1 VGAIVGEDF
10 GKRRSPSADYLHF
23 HSRRGNRC
31 SRCGLWIPAGTPV
44 LGRPLPD
51 GSWDVVHVA
60 CGSAATS
67 DVASGSEDGAGA
79 ERPDWPTLV
88 RYLRSCVLR
97 EALVRPVP
105 LDDRGRWAALPL
117 PSESVVSGGDLAL
130 PLLDQLGALFDDCKE
145 PEAVF
150 YGWPAVVVED
160 ERHQRLVS
168 SLFLRELDRPVA
180 GGDDGRSLVPVGAA
194 APQVNMGLLRVDWF
208 SPELVAAAAVLA
220 DEPVGFGRG
229 EELKALAGRLAAAL
243 GLEAQPLEPAALAAP
258 ETLDDLSR
266 PPAAGVFNL
275 VIAFKGELDAA
286 TRHLIGDLE
295 QMEEATDWCDSA
307 ARFLLEPAPP
317 PVPALPES
325 CAVELNDAQE
335 AALAAA
341 AREPLTVVTAPPG
354 TGTGRMVA
362 AMVADAWLRGET
374 VLVSSASDGAI
385 DRLIEQRTGPLD
397 EGLLLRT
404 GQAGRRRELGALL
417 PALVE
422 RISGRPPE
430 PEPEASP
437 HAATLARHQATQRLE
452 ELAGLQQA
460 VLEAAGERD
469 RARAPLWGAEP
480 PQGIDLPAVEALAD
494 RASRT
499 RPAWLRRRRT
509 LVCLERAGVADPHVS
524 AEQVRDW
531 ARAESAFQSAW
542 DRLEGFQKANPGD
555 LLAGFGA
562 AQAEWVSA
570 WRAATRTRVRER
582 FVAGAAVLREL
593 AEVLAA
599 EPPPRREAI
608 ARAMGHVSGWAT
620 DALRVRPSFEC
631 RAATIDL
638 VVIGEAG
645 RLGLAAALPLAYRAR
660 RLVVVGDPRQ
670 PRPVVAGGEQLRAL
684 TAEAGGSHQALAA
697 AHLTH
702 GGDSAYSA
710 FAAASA
716 PPHLLE
722 EHDRCHPEIIGF
734 CNRQFYGDRL
744 VVLSRVEPDWGQPW
758 GLEWLDVEG
767 RTERGPSGGAL
778 NRAEAAAVAAWV
790 AGSGLEPGRIAVV
803 TPFRE
808 QARLI
813 RRLLSDERF
822 GASFQ
827 GVRVGTAHTFQ
838 GGESETVLFST
849 VLAAEA
855 DPATVAWLDAERDL
869 INLAVSRARRRLL
882 VFGDRVQLRRLG
894 ASTLLALAEAADR
907 RVRRRE
913 PAPSEVTVALHAA
926 LVARGIPASL
936 GSVDE
941 GYPLA
946 ITLIGADGHRIDV
959 EVDEFPE
966 GDPRGRARRQAAVR
980 DANLAELGWTVIR
993 IPAWRAAL
1001 EPRGVADAVLAAAI
1015 GKR

>member
-1 VGAIVGEDF
+1 MGEDF
-10 GKRRSPSADYLHF
+10 GKWRSPSADYLHF

-67 DVASGSEDGAGA
+67 DVRSGSEDGAGA
-79 ERPDWPTLV
+79 ERPAWPTLV

-105 LDDRGRWAALPL
+105 LDDRGRWAVLPL

-194 APQVNMGLLRVDWF
+194 PPQVNMGLLRVDWF

-229 EELKALAGRLAAAL
+229 EEPKALAGRLAAAL
-243 GLEAQPLEPAALAAP
+243 GLEAQPLQPAVLAAP
-258 ETLDDLSR
+258 ETLDDPSR

-275 VIAFKGELDAA
+275 AIAFKGELDAA
-286 TRHLIGDLE
+286 TRHLIRDLE

-362 AMVADAWLRGET
+362 AMVADAWLRDET
-374 VLVSSASDGAI
+374 VLVSSASEGAI

-404 GQAGRRRELGALL
+404 GEAGRRRELGALL

-430 PEPEASP
+430 PEPEAPP
-437 HAATLARHQATQRLE
+437 HAATLARHQAAQRLE

-494 RASRT
+494 RASRA
-499 RPAWLRRRRT
+499 RSAWLRRRRT
-509 LVCLERAGVADPHVS
+509 LACLERAGVADPHVS

-684 TAEAGGSHQALAA
+684 AAEAGGSHQVLAA

-710 FAAASA
+710 FAAAAGA

-744 VVLSRVEPDWGQPW
+744 VVLSRVEPDWGQPR

-838 GGESETVLFST
+838 GGESETVLLST

>member
-1 VGAIVGEDF
+1 
-10 GKRRSPSADYLHF
+10 
-23 HSRRGNRC
+23 
-31 SRCGLWIPAGTPV
+31 
-44 LGRPLPD
+44 
-51 GSWDVVHVA
+51 
-60 CGSAATS
+60 
-67 DVASGSEDGAGA
+67 
-79 ERPDWPTLV
+79 
-88 RYLRSCVLR
+88 VLR

-105 LDDRGRWAALPL
+105 LDDRERWAVLPL
-117 PSESVVSGGDLAL
+117 PSESVLSGGDLAL
-130 PLLDQLGALFDDCKE
+130 PLLDQLGALFADRKE
-145 PEAVF
+145 LEAVF

-160 ERHQRLVS
+160 ERHQRFVGP
-168 SLFLRELDRPVA
+168 LFLRELDRPPTG
-180 GGDDGRSLVPVGAA
+180 GGDGGSQVPVDA
-194 APQVNMGLLRVDWF
+194 APAQVNMGLLRVDWF

-220 DEPVGFGRG
+220 DEPVGSGRG
-229 EELKALAGRLAAAL
+229 KAPKALAGRLAAAL
-243 GLEAQPLEPAALAAP
+243 GLEAQPLEPALLAAP
-258 ETLDDLSR
+258 ETVDDPSR

-275 VIAFKGELDAA
+275 AIAFKGELDAA
-286 TRHLIGDLE
+286 TRHLIRDLE

-317 PVPALPES
+317 PAPSLPGS
-325 CAVELNDAQE
+325 CAVELNDSQE

-341 AREPLTVVTAPPG
+341 VREPLTVVTAPPG

-362 AMVADAWLRGET
+362 AMVADAWLRDET

-385 DRLIEQRTGPLD
+385 ERLIERRTGPLD

-404 GQAGRRRELGALL
+404 GEAGRRHELGALL

-422 RISGRPPE
+422 RISGRPKE

-437 HAATLARHQATQRLE
+437 RAATLARHQAARRLE

-460 VLEAAGERD
+460 VLEAAGARD
-469 RARAPLWGAEP
+469 LARAPLWGGEP
-480 PQGIDLPAVEALAD
+480 PQGIDLPAVEALAE
-494 RASRT
+494 RARRT
-499 RPAWLRRRRT
+499 RSAWLRRRRT
-509 LVCLERAGVADPHVS
+509 LACLVGAGIADPRIG

-531 ARAESAFQSAW
+531 ARAESAFQAAW
-542 DRLEGFQKANPGD
+542 DRLEGFQKTNPGD

-570 WRAATRTRVRER
+570 WRAATRARVRER
-582 FVAGAAVLREL
+582 FAAGAAVLREL
-593 AEVLAA
+593 AEVLAG
-599 EPPPRREAI
+599 ELPRRREAI
-608 ARAMGHVSGWAT
+608 ARAMGHAGGWAT
-620 DALRVRPSFEC
+620 SALWVRPSFEC
-631 RAATIDL
+631 RAASIDL

-660 RLVVVGDPRQ
+660 RLVVVGDPRR

-684 TAEAGGSHQALAA
+684 AAGAGASHQALAA

-702 GGDSAYSA
+702 DADSAYSA
-710 FAAASA
+710 FAAAAGA
-716 PPHLLE
+716 PPRLLE

-744 VVLSRVEPDWGQPW
+744 VVLTRVEPDWGQPR

-778 NRAEAAAVAAWV
+778 NRAEAAAVAAWI

-827 GVRVGTAHTFQ
+827 DVRVGTPHAFQ
-838 GGESETVLFST
+838 DGGSEAVLFST

-855 DPATVAWLDAERDL
+855 DPATVAWLEVGRDL
-869 INLAVSRARRRLL
+869 VNLAVSRARERLL
-882 VFGDRVQLRRLG
+882 VFGDRVQLRRLE

-913 PAPSEVTVALHAA
+913 AAPSEVTVALHAA

-966 GDPRGRARRQAAVR
+966 GDPLGRARRQAATR

>member
-1 VGAIVGEDF
+1 VEAIVGEDF
-10 GKRRSPSADYLHF
+10 RKWRSPSADYLHF

-44 LGRPLPD
+44 LGGRLPD
-51 GSWDVVHVA
+51 GSWDIVHLA
-60 CGSAATS
+60 CGSAPSS
-67 DVASGSEDGAGA
+67 DVAGSKESAGA

-105 LDDRGRWAALPL
+105 LDDRERWAVLPL
-117 PSESVVSGGDLAL
+117 PSESVLSGGDLAL
-130 PLLDQLGALFDDCKE
+130 PLLDQLGALFADLKE
-145 PEAVF
+145 LEAVF

-160 ERHQRLVS
+160 ERHQRFVG
-168 SLFLRELDRPVA
+168 SLFLRELDRPA
-180 GGDDGRSLVPVGAA
+180 LADGDGGSPVPVGAA
-194 APQVNMGLLRVDWF
+194 PPQVNMGLLRAWF

-229 EELKALAGRLAAAL
+229 EAPKALAGRLAAAL
-243 GLEAQPLEPAALAAP
+243 GLEAQPLEPALLAAP
-258 ETLDDLSR
+258 ETLDDPSR

-275 VIAFKGELDAA
+275 AIAFKGELDAA
-286 TRHLIGDLE
+286 TRHLIQDLE

-317 PVPALPES
+317 PVLALPES
-325 CAVELNDAQE
+325 CAVELNDSQE

-341 AREPLTVVTAPPG
+341 AREPLTVVGAPPG

-362 AMVADAWLRGET
+362 AMVADAWLRDET

-385 DRLIEQRTGPLD
+385 DRLIERRTGPLD
-397 EGLLLRT
+397 EGLLLRI
-404 GQAGRRRELGALL
+404 GEAGRRHELGALL
-417 PALVE
+417 PALAQ
-422 RISGRPPE
+422 RISGRPAE

-437 HAATLARHQATQRLE
+437 HAATLARHQAAQRLE

-494 RASRT
+494 RACRT
-499 RPAWLRRRRT
+499 RPGWLRRRRT
-509 LVCLERAGVADPHVS
+509 LACLERAGIADSHVS

-531 ARAESAFQSAW
+531 ARAESAFQAAW
-542 DRLEGFQKANPGD
+542 DRLEGFGKADPGD

-570 WRAATRTRVRER
+570 WRAATRARVRER
-582 FVAGAAVLREL
+582 FAAGAEALWEL
-593 AEVLAA
+593 AEVLAG
-599 EPPPRREAI
+599 ELPRRREAI
-608 ARAMGHVSGWAT
+608 ARAMGHVSGWAA

-631 RAATIDL
+631 RAASIDL

-660 RLVVVGDPRQ
+660 RLVVVGDRLQ
-670 PRPVVAGGEQLRAL
+670 PRPVVAGGGQLRAL
-684 TAEAGGSHQALAA
+684 AAEAGGSHQALAA

-702 GGDSAYSA
+702 GADSAYSA
-710 FAAASA
+710 FAAASSA

-744 VVLSRVEPDWGQPW
+744 VVLTRVEPDWGQPR

-803 TPFRE
+803 TPFSE

-827 GVRVGTAHTFQ
+827 GVRVGTAHAFQ
-838 GGESETVLFST
+838 DGESEAVLFST
-849 VLAAEA
+849 VLAGEA
-855 DPATVAWLDAERDL
+855 DPATVAWLEAERDL
-869 INLAVSRARRRLL
+869 VNLAVSRARKRLL

-894 ASTLLALAEAADR
+894 ASTLLALADAAVR
-907 RVRRRE
+907 RVRRR
-913 PAPSEVTVALHAA
+913 V
-926 LVARGIPASL
+926 R
-936 GSVDE
+936 
-941 GYPLA
+941 
-946 ITLIGADGHRIDV
+946 R
-959 EVDEFPE
+959 
-966 GDPRGRARRQAAVR
+966 PRR
-980 DANLAELGWTVIR
+980 
-993 IPAWRAAL
+993 
-1001 EPRGVADAVLAAAI
+1001 
-1015 GKR
+1015 